1 MSTVIPIVGNFARCI
16 GWADPEHL
24 EGLPV
29 RDQLATAADWLK
41 QGISARV
48 RATPLDQ
55 ITNELT
61 CYRRLLAPPSHFTL
75 TRDMVDAIRDDIGPE
90 AVAAL
95 PPQGGLLTL
104 DYLPPQDRH
113 MEAVGVCANVL
124 SHEFRQDIRMVGGW
138 RRARTARRLFAL
150 SIFLC
155 DDNQLPTPNYTP
167 ASALRSVRCSV
178 RSWPARIATK
188 RESWLLDH
196 ALVNDD
202 DRQGLALSRLMP
214 GWLRKA
220 TNGRHVHGAEA
231 PGPQVCRF
239 WDYIDWPRLLRE
251 HPDQLTVNEENWP
264 TSAPLRIV
272 EDARSQGY
280 EARLDVTLWLNGFTR
295 AGRPRFQLEAWGMT
309 IDSSLPMDLA
319 DRYTDLIRDDY
330 KRLELASF
338 VSYERSGLWAGGL
351 GTAEGTLSELIE
363 TREQSTDPRGG
374 TDPHHWDF
382 N

>member
-29 RDQLATAADWLK
+29 RDQLATATDWLK

-90 AVAAL
+90 AAAAL

-104 DYLPPQDRH
+104 YYLPPQDRD

-124 SHEFRQDIRMVGGW
+124 SHEFREDIRMVGGW

-155 DDNQLPTPNYTP
+155 DDDHLPTPTYTP
-167 ASALRSVRCSV
+167 DSVLRSV

-188 RESWLLDH
+188 RESWFLDH
-196 ALVNDD
+196 ALVTDD
-202 DRQGLALSRLMP
+202 DRQSLALSRLMP

-220 TNGRHVHGAEA
+220 TNGRHVHRAEA

-264 TSAPLRIV
+264 TSAPLQIV
-272 EDARSQGY
+272 EDARSRGY
-280 EARLDVTLWLNGFTR
+280 EASLDVALWLNGFTR
-295 AGRPRFQLEAWGMT
+295 AGRPRFQLEAWSMT

-319 DRYTDLIRDDY
+319 DQYTDLIRDDY
-330 KRLELASF
+330 QRLELGSF
-338 VSYERSGLWAGGL
+338 VSYERSGLWVGEL
-351 GTAEGTLSELIE
+351 GTAEGPLSELIE
-363 TREQSTDPRGG
+363 TREQSMDPRGC
-374 TDPHHWDF
+374 TDSHHWEF
-382 N
+382 S